1 MIEDSFPIAN
11 VWKNTSGSKNNTPS
25 YALEQMLYHWVVHH
39 GHKIK
44 AIKKKTTKCSI
55 RGD

>member
-11 VWKNTSGSKNNTPS
+11 VWKNMSGSKNNTPS